1 MGVLNVMNNKFQS
14 ILKRANL
21 NYKKELLIVIL
32 INLAA
37 IALMIVTFLL
47 THLKLIFI
55 PFIFLIVLVN
65 AITFYRYIF
74 LYSKSIS
81 GQIKEFTYLFRYL
94 YIEVN
99 HGVKV
104 KDALF
109 NLKEKASLTMNKRL
123 EKLFEEINNDTSLVP
138 YLNFASTF
146 SSVLVEEVMLNLY
159 RLAKKDDKD
168 NLLHFNE
175 AYLKLK
181 KIIEKE
187 EMKDSNRSYEFIKT
201 TALIGT
207 AIIIIVVIAVT
218 IIFVEE
224 YIHG

>member
-1 MGVLNVMNNKFQS
+1 MSNKFQNL
-14 ILKRANL
+14 LKRANL

-32 INLAA
+32 INLVT
-37 IALMIVTFLL
+37 ITLMVVTYVL
-47 THLKLIFI
+47 THLKLLFI
-55 PFIFLIVLVN
+55 PFVFVIVLVN
-65 AITFYRYIF
+65 AITFYRYLY
-74 LYSKSIS
+74 LYSKNIS

-99 HGVKV
+99 HGIKV
-104 KDALF
+104 KDALL

-123 EKLFEEINNDTSLVP
+123 EKFFEEINKDTSLVP

-146 SSVLVEEVMLNLY
+146 SSVFIEEVMLNLY
-159 RLAKKDDKD
+159 RLEKQEHKES
-168 NLLHFNE
+168 LLHFNE

-181 KIIEKE
+181 KVVEKE
-187 EMKDSNRSYEFIKT
+187 EIKDSNHSYEFIKT
-201 TALIGT
+201 TALIGA
-207 AIIIIVVIAVT
+207 AIIIIVVMAVT